1 MRWNSRGFTLI
12 ELMIVVLV
20 VAVLASIAVPSYR
33 QYVLRTHR
41 TEAKAALLNVAAA
54 QEKFY
59 LQNNTY
65 TTALSAAPPAGLG
78 IAATTRNGYYTIAI
92 GDADATE
99 YSVTATATGTQT
111 QDTACASFAIDSFG
125 VKSATKKGGGDNA
138 AACWD

>member
-1 MRWNSRGFTLI
+1 MRWNSRGFSLI

-20 VAVLASIAVPSYR
+20 VAVLAAIAVPSYR
-33 QYVLRTHR
+33 QYVLRSHR

-65 TTALSAAPPAGLG
+65 TTALTAAPPAGLG
-78 IAATTRNGYYTIAI
+78 IAATTRNGYYNIAI

-99 YSVTATATGTQT
+99 YSVTATAAGTQI

-125 VKSATKKGGGDNA
+125 VKSATKKGGGDNS